1 MIYNCLPLSLADQW
15 SSVRTLSLRSVRL
28 SFTTET
34 QTQMAEVLAVYKEL
48 AKTGK
53 TSAKLENTTR
63 GHYKRG
69 AE

>member
-1 MIYNCLPLSLADQW
+1 MIYNSLPLSLADQW
-15 SSVRTLSLRSVRL
+15 LSVRTLSLRSVRL

-34 QTQMAEVLAVYKEL
+34 QTQMEEVLVVYKEL

>member
-1 MIYNCLPLSLADQW
+1 M
-15 SSVRTLSLRSVRL
+15 RTLSLRSVRL

-34 QTQMAEVLAVYKEL
+34 QTQMEEVLAVYKEL

>member
-1 MIYNCLPLSLADQW
+1 VC
-15 SSVRTLSLRSVRL
+15 TLSLRSVRL